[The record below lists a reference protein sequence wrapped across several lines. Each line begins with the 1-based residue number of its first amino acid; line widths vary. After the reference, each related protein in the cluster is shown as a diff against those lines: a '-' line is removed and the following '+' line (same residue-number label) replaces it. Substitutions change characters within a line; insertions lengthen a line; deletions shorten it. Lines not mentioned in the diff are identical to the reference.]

1 MGTGASAFSLRVPT
15 LARRPRPLF
24 PRRPAAPAATRLR
37 RRGTDRATMPPAMLS
52 VRYLDPTTRTF
63 DESVLG
69 WLLTEIPNASTVRL
83 ATGYFEASVLD
94 WLEEPLEALLQ
105 RGGSVQALIGSNGGQ
120 TGRADLERLLH
131 VLASGPG
138 GTLYIEYAEGGI
150 FHPKVFAVES
160 PTRAAAVIGSA
171 NLTANGS
178 LVNVEA
184 GVVLE
189 TDQPGPPPESPIDA
203 VIASIDPAPRPDVF
217 SIANTSDLDELEKL
231 GVIGRVVKT
240 APAKVSQTQADRQRE
255 RRRQAGVRTRPGV
268 TGIPA
273 RTRRRA
279 ARTRSTPAAVPAP
292 TAPATTG
299 EFYGLR
305 FAPNDLKTTGTREF
319 SVSRSMRDWAETV
332 LGRPL
337 APGEGTLF
345 SVVIEGRLAASPM
358 SIATIEPVRLWA
370 AGGSGGTHAD
380 VRLVLGNR
388 LRTELEDE
396 AIRLT
401 GLPIPGGAIGVF
413 ELPDD
418 PNTDP
423 ARLTVFLPTDAAF
436 ASIESLLGRTGR
448 EQKLHFR
455 VASLPQMPLWP

>member
-1 MGTGASAFSLRVPT
+1 
-15 LARRPRPLF
+15 
-24 PRRPAAPAATRLR
+24 
-37 RRGTDRATMPPAMLS
+37 MLS

-69 WLLTEIPNASTVRL
+69 WLLKELPDASALRF

-120 TGRADLERLLH
+120 TGRADLERLLS
-131 VLASGPG
+131 VLACGHGS
-138 GTLYIEYAEGGI
+138 TLHVEYADGGI
-150 FHPKVFAVES
+150 FHPKVFVVES
-160 PTRAAAVIGSA
+160 PTRTAAVIGSA

-184 GVVLE
+184 GVLLE

-203 VIASIDPAPRPDVF
+203 VIASIDPAPRADVS
-217 SIANTSDLDELEKL
+217 SIADANDLDELEKL
-231 GVIGRVVKT
+231 GIIGRVVKT
-240 APAKVSQTQADRQRE
+240 APANVTQTQADRQRE
-255 RRRQAGVRTRPGV
+255 GRRRAGVRTRPGV
-268 TGIPA
+268 TGIPP

-279 ARTRSTPAAVPAP
+279 TAPTST
-292 TAPATTG
+292 TAPAAATTALAPTG

-319 SVSRSMRDWAETV
+319 SVSRSIRDWAEGV

-337 APGEGTLF
+337 VSGEGTLF
-345 SVVIEGRLAASPM
+345 SFVIEGRLAASPM
-358 SIATIEPVRLWA
+358 SIASSVEPVRLWA

-380 VRLVLGNR
+380 VRLVLGNK

-413 ELPDD
+413 QLPDD
-418 PNTDP
+418 PDTDP
-423 ARLTVFLPTDAAF
+423 ARLTVFLPTDASY
-436 ASIESLLGRTGR
+436 ASVESLLGRTGR

-455 VASLPQMPLWP
+455 VASLPQLPPWP